1 MPSLL
6 RMRSF
11 AAESKSE
18 SEPESENRN
27 DRVVLNLNA
36 LGSHTIYNF
45 GVQYLMPSVSK
56 SKIPY
61 TRTCTYIYICLL
73 FLFCNCCINAEHLVD
88 QSFIFGLPFYTIIFF
103 NFLILKYTFSV
114 VKYIY
119 IYIFWFIHIYSD
131 AHSALVTIQY
141 LI

>member
-45 GVQYLMPSVSK
+45 WSTVS
-56 SKIPY
+56 Y
-61 TRTCTYIYICLL
+61 
-73 FLFCNCCINAEHLVD
+73 A
-88 QSFIFGLPFYTIIFF
+88 FGFEIENPLYS
-103 NFLILKYTFSV
+103 YM
-114 VKYIY
+114 YIY
-119 IYIFWFIHIYSD
+119 IYLFTFSILQLLHKRG
-131 AHSALVTIQY
+131 TPR
-141 LI
+141 